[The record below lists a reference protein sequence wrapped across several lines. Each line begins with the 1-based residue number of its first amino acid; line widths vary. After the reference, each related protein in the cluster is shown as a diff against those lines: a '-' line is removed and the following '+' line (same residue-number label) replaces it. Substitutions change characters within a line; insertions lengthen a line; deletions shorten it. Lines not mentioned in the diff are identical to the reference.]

1 MGREAVLYSDKSRLY
16 KNACF
21 PTRPTPTGHS
31 VLIHRGG
38 CRHVAGVKFIR
49 YMLISGQEKQTEKVE
64 GWVQSAARYMRIAD
78 SSADVSAMQVVA
90 GEDKLLSHVDSTLDN
105 DLSRKR
111 RGRTT
116 LGCRVVSIPH
126 YRWDVVFC

>member
-1 MGREAVLYSDKSRLY
+1 MRPFQPDPPRLVT
-16 KNACF
+16 ACSSIEVDVGMW
-21 PTRPTPTGHS
+21 PGPSPS
-31 VLIHRGG
+31 EYI
-38 CRHVAGVKFIR
+38 
-49 YMLISGQEKQTEKVE
+49 LISGQEKQTEKVE
-64 GWVQSAARYMRIAD
+64 GRVQSAARYMRIAD